1 MLDLDK
7 EIEEKLKE
15 LDSSEDL
22 EEMSVTGNLD
32 GGAGPPKTPFAFQGK
47 SKKNKKKRMKSAT
60 NSTGYSLAEDIKE
73 EKNMSTYRKMM
84 DLLHLN
90 EITYK
95 EYKAD
100 ESMTPRKKV
109 NKAIAEVNR
118 KLYEI
123 ERTISRNI
131 KLKNETGVDSGQYW
145 KSTKG
150 KMLKISERM
159 VRISNKLKQLGS

>member
-1 MLDLDK
+1 MSLDK

-15 LDSSEDL
+15 LDSNEDL

-60 NSTGYSLAEDIKE
+60 DSTGYSLAENLKE
-73 EKNMSTYRKMM
+73 ENNMSTYRKMM
-84 DLLHLN
+84 DVMHLN

-100 ESMTPRKKV
+100 ESMSPKKKV
-109 NKAIAEVNR
+109 NKAISEVNR

-123 ERTISRNI
+123 EKTVNRNI
-131 KLKNETGVDSGQYW
+131 KLKTETGVDAGQYW
-145 KSTKG
+145 KSTKS

>member
-1 MLDLDK
+1 MSLDK
-7 EIEEKLKE
+7 EIEEKIKE
-15 LDSSEDL
+15 LDSNEDL

-60 NSTGYSLAEDIKE
+60 DSTGYSLAENLKE
-73 EKNMSTYRKMM
+73 ENNMSTYRKMM
-84 DLLHLN
+84 DVMHLN

-100 ESMTPRKKV
+100 ESMSPKKKV
-109 NKAIAEVNR
+109 NKAISEVNR

-123 ERTISRNI
+123 EKTVTRNI
-131 KLKNETGVDSGQYW
+131 KLKTETGVDAGQYW
-145 KSTKG
+145 KSTKS

>member
-1 MLDLDK
+1 MSLDK
-7 EIEEKLKE
+7 QIKAKLKE
-15 LDSSEDL
+15 LESNEDL
-22 EEMSVTGNLD
+22 DEMNVTGNI
-32 GGAGPPKTPFAFQGK
+32 AGYNTPNAFQGK

-60 NSTGYSLAEDIKE
+60 DSTGFSVVKDIDEGK
-73 EKNMSTYRKMM
+73 MSTYKQMM
-84 DLLHLN
+84 NMMHLN
-90 EITYK
+90 EVTYR

-100 ESMTPRKKV
+100 ETFSPKQKV
-109 NKAIAEVNR
+109 NKAISEVNK

-123 ERTISRNI
+123 ERTVNRNI
-131 KLKNETGVDSGQYW
+131 KLKTETGVNSTQYW

>member
-1 MLDLDK
+1 MSLDK
-7 EIEEKLKE
+7 QIKAKLKE
-15 LDSSEDL
+15 LESNEDL
-22 EEMSVTGNLD
+22 DEMNVTGNV
-32 GGAGPPKTPFAFQGK
+32 AGYNTPNAFQGK

-60 NSTGYSLAEDIKE
+60 DSTGFSVVKDIDEGK
-73 EKNMSTYRKMM
+73 MSTYKQMM
-84 DLLHLN
+84 NMMHLN
-90 EITYK
+90 EVTYR

-100 ESMTPRKKV
+100 ETFSPKQKV
-109 NKAIAEVNR
+109 NKAISEVNK

-123 ERTISRNI
+123 ERTVNRNI
-131 KLKNETGVDSGQYW
+131 KLKTETGVNSTQYW

>member
-1 MLDLDK
+1 MSLDK

-15 LDSSEDL
+15 LDSNEDL

-60 NSTGYSLAEDIKE
+60 DSTGYSLAENLKE
-73 EKNMSTYRKMM
+73 ENNMSTYRKMM
-84 DLLHLN
+84 DVMHLN

-100 ESMTPRKKV
+100 ESMSPKKR
-109 NKAIAEVNR
+109 A
-118 KLYEI
+118 
-123 ERTISRNI
+123 S
-131 KLKNETGVDSGQYW
+131 
-145 KSTKG
+145 
-150 KMLKISERM
+150 
-159 VRISNKLKQLGS
+159 